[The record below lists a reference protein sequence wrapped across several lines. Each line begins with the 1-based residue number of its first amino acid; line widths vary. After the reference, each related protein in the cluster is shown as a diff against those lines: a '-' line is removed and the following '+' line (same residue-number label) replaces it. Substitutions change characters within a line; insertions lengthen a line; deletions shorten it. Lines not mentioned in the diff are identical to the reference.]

1 MGTLT
6 TYAGWIDVLEK
17 FSNGDDTVIPQI
29 ESGSFMLDA
38 GVAQRFYIRVEKVY
52 RLRKEMW
59 LSKFNQALQEQRLG
73 QVRDLAITVNNAKA
87 NLRPL
92 VRFTNAEGLPADL
105 RQVLLKDLLAF
116 VTEVKESLATN
127 VPKGHSQREAMLLTL
142 QSFGL
147 PDSHG
152 LVSTLP
158 SAQLKEVTF
167 STCFPGRK
175 IIF

>member
-1 MGTLT
+1 MGNLT

-17 FSNGDDTVIPQI
+17 FSNGDDTVISLM
-29 ESGSFMLDA
+29 ESESFMLDA
-38 GVAQRFYIRVEKVY
+38 GVAQRFYTRVEKAY
-52 RLRKEMW
+52 RLRKEKW
-59 LSKFNQALQEQRLG
+59 LSKFNQALQAQRLG
-73 QVRDLAITVNNAKA
+73 QVRDLAVTVNNAKA

-116 VTEVKESLATN
+116 VSEIKESLTTN
-127 VPKGHSQREAMLLTL
+127 VPKGHPQREAMLLTL

-147 PDSHG
+147 PDSHAI
-152 LVSTLP
+152 VSQLP
-158 SAQLKEVTF
+158 SAQSKDVSF
-167 STCFPGRK
+167 STCSPGRK